1 MKKSTFSRSLLA
13 GALVTAAA
21 SSHASLNLALE
32 YPINFAQ
39 SLANQG
45 TSFDPNTNI
54 LTVTSTPRQVLP
66 DDGLFTLPYLYDLSY
81 NGGVEIN
88 VQLDSAGNLVGGV
101 PGDDFVMTGRFT
113 DLLSG
118 VTYEGV
124 LLTGEVIAF
133 SATDSGGDTDQT
145 QFSFDVTGGQLSTVP
160 KYYPPGTDIGVSNTM
175 ERSTFIGNF
184 LDAFT
189 SGIAKLNI
197 GPITPLGAGTASL
210 GNYVW
215 NDTNGDGIQDANE
228 VGIDNVLVELL
239 DTAGNVIGSTT
250 TTTFAGKAGYYN
262 FPNLPAGGYQVRVV
276 ESTVPAGYDV
286 SPADVGSNDGKDSD
300 GLSAGGV
307 STAPVVY
314 LAEGEANETID
325 FGFYSP
331 NTGSIGNYVFNDANN
346 NGIQDAGETGING
359 ATVILIDANGDIVNT
374 FETTDNAGQAGY
386 YNFPNLPAGD
396 YTVVV
401 DQSTLSEGF
410 EASAA
415 NEGTDDTIDSDGI
428 SNGATSEATVS
439 ITTGESN
446 DTIDFGFYN
455 VNQAA
460 VGNFVWFDD
469 NHNGIQDAGE
479 AGMNGVVVE
488 LFNESMVLV
497 DTQVTG
503 PNGTGGQGYYLFDNL
518 PAGEYTIKV
527 DLSTAQAGYEP
538 TLIDQGAND
547 GVDSDPFLITFT
559 LDENQTDLS
568 YDFGFFNT
576 ASCTGSIG
584 NLIFNDANGNGLQDT
599 NEQGINGVRVVLND
613 SAGNFVA
620 ETFTNN
626 GAYNFGG
633 LCLGEYSVEID
644 LSTVPA
650 NYTPSPIDVNGNAD
664 DDIDSDGNVVTVVL
678 DTDSTIIDDVDVG
691 FVPPANGSIGNF
703 VWHDLNGNGIQDAGE
718 PGLNNVLVS
727 LTLADGSVLT
737 TTTGVNPDT
746 GASGYYLF
754 TGLEA
759 GEYTVSYSPATLPTG
774 FVATVED
781 ANGNAEDAT
790 DSDVNGVS
798 VVLDTNESSDIT
810 IDFGAFSPNT
820 GSLGNYVWDDV
831 NQNGVQD
838 DGETGMN
845 GITVVVTDA
854 DNNSY
859 VAVTMDDVNG
869 NPGYYIITGLA
880 PGTYTVQVDASTVPA
895 GFVPTGSNVGNDE
908 ADSDSDNGA
917 AVTVELD
924 SQETNL
930 TIDFGYY
937 VGLGNGS
944 IGDFIWNDANND
956 GVQGAGEAG
965 IEGVTVTLLDTF
977 GNVIATTTTG
987 TNGEYLFPNL
997 PAGQYTVLVDP
1008 ATLPSGFSPS
1018 YDLDGTDTTN
1028 AATVTIGADENQVD
1042 VDFGYSNFVAECGK
1056 CDGKITELTL
1066 QYDGA
1071 DAYIEVIQKKDGAS
1085 VFAGNVSTGES
1096 FSFVGT
1102 WKKDT
1107 LGTEILIY
1115 VNGNLVEK
1123 MHTSCSV
1130 ELEVGD
1136 VYGDFTILAG
1146 ASRNGGALCPATGE
1160 PPQVCE
1166 ACDADL
1172 GTQSITMTFLGDD
1185 NSSVQVF
1192 DPRTGANL
1200 YNEILSNGDQF
1211 TISSNSMLPEWVKFK
1226 VDGKLVGYLNTRC
1239 GDRSA
1244 LPGKYVGVDKDSSH
1258 GSNKSSK
1265 HSSDKSSKKS
1275 SDKSSKKSSH
1285 KGNKGKYSNKSSKK
1299 SSDKSSKRSSDKSS
1313 KKSSGDQSGS
1323 GSTGLIRIDDVVR
1336 GDGEKVCPV
1345 STGGH
1350 TGDDDCDTDGGN
1362 TASNKSSK
1370 KSSDKYSNKSSKKS
1384 SDKYSNKSSKKSSH
1398 KYSNKSSKKSSDKY
1412 SHKSSKK
1419 SSDKYSKSKGRDKKS
1434 AKGGSSKKYYG
1445 RDHGRND
1452 HRTCRH

>member
-718 PGLNNVLVS
+718 PGLNNVQVI
-727 LTLADGSVLT
+727 LTDEN
-737 TTTGVNPDT
+737 GVQITLNTAVHPNS
-746 GASGYYLF
+746 GEPGYYLF
-754 TGLEA
+754 DGLEA
-759 GEYTVSYSPATLPTG
+759 GVYTVSYNTATLPAG
-774 FVATVED
+774 FVATNSD
-781 ANGNAEDAT
+781 AGADNV
-790 DSDVNGVS
+790 DSDVNGVA
-798 VVLDTNESSDIT
+798 VTLDTNTDSDLT
-810 IDFGAFSPNT
+810 IDFGFYSNNSA
-820 GSLGNYVWDDV
+820 SLGNYVWDDV
-831 NQNGVQD
+831 NQNGLQD
-838 DGETGMN
+838 DGETGIN
-845 GITVVVTDA
+845 GVTVVVLD
-854 DNNSY
+854 SLGG
-859 VAVTMDDVNG
+859 VVGSLVTTDDVNG
-869 NPGYYIITGLA
+869 NPGFYQLTGLA
-880 PGTYTVQVDASTVPA
+880 PGTYTVQVDSNTVPA
-895 GFVPTGSNVGNDE
+895 NFVPTVANNGDDAN
-908 ADSDSDNGA
+908 DSDSENGA
-917 AVTVELD
+917 AVSVTLAPGE
-924 SQETNL
+924 SNP
-930 TIDFGYY
+930 TIDFGYFSTA
-937 VGLGNGS
+937 NSS
-944 IGDFIWNDANND
+944 IGYLVWNDANGNGLVD
-956 GVQGAGEAG
+956 GDEAG
-965 IEGVTVTLLDTF
+965 IPGVTVTLTDAA
-977 GNVIATTTTG
+977 GNVITTTT
-987 TNGEYLFPNL
+987 TDDNGAYLFDGL
-997 PAGQYTVLVDP
+997 PAGTYMVIIDGNSLP
-1008 ATLPSGFSPS
+1008 AGVSQT
-1018 YDLDGTDTTN
+1018 YDLDGLGSEN
-1028 AATVTIGADENQVD
+1028 KATVTIGEGETNND
-1042 VDFGYSNFVAECGK
+1042 VDFGYQAQDCVACDSNVGLSSIKFGFNGADNSNVDIIDAITGEMLFWAYVDNGEMIELNAADGETLPK
-1056 CDGKITELTL
+1056 WIKIKVDGKFVGYINTRCSTSYPEYQAKPGLTVGDFEVLDVEREDGLAICGTTPPGECATCDSSIGTKQISITYKGYNNSTVKVYNYET
-1066 QYDGA
+1066 GA
-1071 DAYIEVIQKKDGAS
+1071 LVYSKYGVDYGDKLVISASSGILPKWLKFKVNGYTKGYLHTRCSTKYESYRAEPNRYVGRYKKLYVTEVIRGDGVKICDEEVAPS
-1085 VFAGNVSTGES
+1085 CVACDSTTGIKEITLTYKHYNGGTIRVYNYQTGE
-1096 FSFVGT
+1096 
-1102 WKKDT
+1102 
-1107 LGTEILIY
+1107 LIFKAY
-1115 VNGNLVEK
+1115 N
-1123 MHTSCSV
+1123 
-1130 ELEVGD
+1130 
-1136 VYGDFTILAG
+1136 
-1146 ASRNGGALCPATGE
+1146 
-1160 PPQVCE
+1160 
-1166 ACDADL
+1166 
-1172 GTQSITMTFLGDD
+1172 
-1185 NSSVQVF
+1185 
-1192 DPRTGANL
+1192 AN
-1200 YNEILSNGDQF
+1200 NGD
-1211 TISSNSMLPEWVKFK
+1211 TIVVKTSDGSVLPKWLKFK
-1226 VDGKLVGYLNTRC
+1226 VDGYTKGYLNTRC
-1239 GDRSA
+1239 
-1244 LPGKYVGVDKDSSH
+1244 
-1258 GSNKSSK
+1258 
-1265 HSSDKSSKKS
+1265 SSDYTSYHATPERYIGRYEAFYITKVLREDGALICKAGT
-1275 SDKSSKKSSH
+1275 D
-1285 KGNKGKYSNKSSKK
+1285 G
-1299 SSDKSSKRSSDKSS
+1299 
-1313 KKSSGDQSGS
+1313 SSGSSGSDGQPGS
-1323 GSTGLIRIDDVVR
+1323 GS
-1336 GDGEKVCPV
+1336 
-1345 STGGH
+1345 STGGK
-1350 TGDDDCDTDGGN
+1350 CN
-1362 TASNKSSK
+1362 TSYAK
-1370 KSSDKYSNKSSKKS
+1370 KYKK
-1384 SDKYSNKSSKKSSH
+1384 KQTY
-1398 KYSNKSSKKSSDKY
+1398 
-1412 SHKSSKK
+1412 
-1419 SSDKYSKSKGRDKKS
+1419 KSKQKS
-1434 AKGGSSKKYYG
+1434 RYKYNKRY
-1445 RDHGRND
+1445 
-1452 HRTCRH
+1452 CK